1 MPNGT
6 PDKPA
11 ENEPT
16 SVLVELKKGAMDLA
30 ELEVL
35 TFTGTITAI
44 IKDEGTMDWGDL
56 LKKAKAGG
64 EITLVAATQIKV
76 DGDTTLFVATDAPEK
91 LKQAH
96 LDATAAAQ
104 QYRQGL
110 VQAFADLLGITK

>member
-1 MPNGT
+1 MPNDT
-6 PDKPA
+6 PDKPD
-11 ENEPT
+11 ENQPT

-35 TFTGTITAI
+35 TFTGTVQAAVA
-44 IKDEGTMDWGDL
+44 GGALDWDQL
-56 LKKAKAGG
+56 LKKATSAG
-64 EITLVAATQIKV
+64 EIELVAATKIKI
-76 DGDTTLFVATDAPEK
+76 DGDTTLFVARAAPEG

-110 VQAFADLLGITK
+110 VQAFADLLKIK